1 MSYSYS
7 KKGTKAEVKKYL
19 DEDAPKAMS
28 HISGVERTI
37 ADQALGTLRAA
48 VEAQADDPK
57 YEIEAAANGS
67 ASFGTDGLQVGQ
79 DFCAQVKRVYK
90 P

>member
-19 DEDAPKAMS
+19 DEDAPAALN
-28 HISGVERTI
+28 HVTGVERTI

-48 VEAQADDPK
+48 VEAQVDDPK
-57 YEIEAAANGS
+57 YDIEAAGGGS
-67 ASFGTDGLQVGQ
+67 CSFGTDGSQVGQ
-79 DFCAQVKRVYK
+79 DFYAKVQRTYK